1 MQRAQSKRPRFGCR
15 PCIVALLLLVLV
27 PGLAANAASEAV
39 ILKLGSNASGAEI
52 QKALDGLPPNGE
64 VLLSPGTYEISQPLM
79 LRHDYETL
87 RGSGPATILRLA
99 DGADCPVVI
108 LGPPMIKTKH
118 RAAHL
123 RLADLQVDGNRKN
136 QKLEFWRTASDGSEF
151 NNNGVQV
158 WNAADVAVEH
168 VVCCRCRSGGL
179 VTAGVSR
186 LQVND
191 FDSYDNQFDG
201 LACYETEESHFDGL
215 RLHDNLAAGISLDL
229 DFNHNFITNA
239 VLADNDLGIFMRH
252 SRNNSFKRL
261 TISKSRHHGVFMAES
276 LARTTKGWRPCPGT
290 ACIGNNFENL
300 LVYDCGGKAFQ
311 VNDDAC
317 TNNVILG
324 GSFLRNI
331 LGGLAQPSTNP
342 VSFHPLATIGK

>member
-1 MQRAQSKRPRFGCR
+1 MDLDYMQSAPSRGSRFGFKTS
-15 PCIVALLLLVLV
+15 IALLLLVLAS
-27 PGLAANAASEAV
+27 GLAAHAASEAIV
-39 ILKLGSNASGAEI
+39 LKLGAGSSGAEI

-64 VLLSPGTYEISQPLM
+64 VLLSPGTYDISEPLM

-87 RGSGPATILRLA
+87 RGSGPATILLLA
-99 DGADCPVVI
+99 NGADCPVVI

-123 RLADLQVDGNRKN
+123 RLADLQIDGNRKN

-158 WNAADVAVEH
+158 WNAADVSVDH

-215 RLHDNLAAGISLDL
+215 RLHNNLAGDFAGP
-229 DFNHNFITNA
+229 
-239 VLADNDLGIFMRH
+239 GIQPQF
-252 SRNNSFKRL
+252 
-261 TISKSRHHGVFMAES
+261 HHQRGA
-276 LARTTKGWRPCPGT
+276 GGQRPGYFHAPLP
-290 ACIGNNFENL
+290 EQ
-300 LVYDCGGKAFQ
+300 LV
-311 VNDDAC
+311 
-317 TNNVILG
+317 
-324 GSFLRNI
+324 
-331 LGGLAQPSTNP
+331 
-342 VSFHPLATIGK
+342 